1 MPATPLPTDRQPGM
15 SWQTDKERSAS
26 MKANTSADTSL
37 AGFDRLLG
45 LLYEAVL
52 APEGFQAFIEACCQ
66 SFNLKAVLVF
76 VRHAET
82 QEARFL
88 WTHGFERRWLDS
100 YALEYA
106 PEDLLSLRMAQLPIA
121 AFYASNLDIPHP
133 ERFPESRFY
142 REWIVPQGVAYAAAS
157 NILREGPWL
166 TQMFLQ
172 RAPSQPPFSRDEIE
186 VFDRLV
192 PHMQRAFQ
200 MRQRFTDMQLGQN
213 LLASSLD
220 VLAMP
225 TLLFDEFGRLAHSN
239 RSADALLA
247 SRQALWVQHG
257 HLVTRD
263 AEATRNLNLEL
274 TKVLRA
280 SQGQASALSSV
291 VSLPRRG
298 QVPLVLMLTPMRLK
312 DEARLQGAALLFVFD
327 PEATPSVT
335 VDTVRQLFGL
345 SQREAEV
352 AAALCSGRTLDELA
366 AERGTSINTIRTQL
380 KSVFTKTGTSRQA
393 DLVSLLL
400 ASPAYFLARD

>member
-1 MPATPLPTDRQPGM
+1 MVDTGPASPALG
-15 SWQTDKERSAS
+15 
-26 MKANTSADTSL
+26 
-37 AGFDRLLG
+37 GFDELLNH
-45 LLYEAVL
+45 LYEAVL

-66 SFNLKAVLVF
+66 SFDLKAVLVF
-76 VRHAET
+76 VRNAET

-88 WTHGFERRWLDS
+88 WTHGFDRRWLES
-100 YALEYA
+100 YALDYA
-106 PEDLLSLRMAQLPIA
+106 PEDLLSLQMAKLPIA

-172 RAPSQPPFSRDEIE
+172 RAPSQAPFSRAEIE

-247 SRQALWVQHG
+247 SRQALWVEHG

-274 TKVLRA
+274 SKALRA
-280 SQGQASALSSV
+280 SQGLSQTSALNGV

-298 QVPLVLMLTPMRLK
+298 QAPLLLMLAPMRLK
-312 DEARLQGAALLFVFD
+312 NEARMHGAALLFVFD

-335 VDTVRQLFGL
+335 ADTVRQLFGL

-366 AERGTSINTIRTQL
+366 AERGTSIHTVRTQL
-380 KSVFTKTGTSRQA
+380 KSVFAKTGTSRQA

-400 ASPAYFLARD
+400 ASPAYFLAQD

>member
-1 MPATPLPTDRQPGM
+1 MVDTATTGPAPAG
-15 SWQTDKERSAS
+15 
-26 MKANTSADTSL
+26 L
-37 AGFDRLLG
+37 AELLG

-52 APEGFQAFIEACCQ
+52 APEGFQAFIEACCS
-66 SFNLKAVLVF
+66 SFDLKAVIVF
-76 VRHAET
+76 VRNAQT

-88 WTHGFERRWLDS
+88 WTHGFDRRWLDS

-106 PEDLLSLRMAQLPIA
+106 PLDLLALQMAQLPIA

-166 TQMFLQ
+166 TQVFLQ
-172 RAPSQPPFSRDEIE
+172 RSPHQPPFSRGEIE
-186 VFDRLV
+186 TLNRLV

-200 MRQRFTDMQLGQN
+200 MRHRFTDLQLGQN

-225 TLLFDEFGRLAHSN
+225 TLLFNEFGRLAHCN

-247 SRQALWVQHG
+247 SRQTLWVEHG

-263 AEATRNLNLEL
+263 VEATRSLDLEL
-274 TKVLRA
+274 SKALGA
-280 SQGQASALSSV
+280 GQGQTSALNGV

-298 QVPLVLMLTPMRLK
+298 RMPLVLMLAPMRLK
-312 DEARLQGAALLFVFD
+312 DALRMRGAALLFVFD
-327 PEATPSVT
+327 PEATPSIT
-335 VDTVRQLFGL
+335 ADTVRQLFGL
-345 SQREAEV
+345 SKREAEL
-352 AAALCSGRTLDELA
+352 AAALCSGCTLDELA
-366 AERGTSINTIRTQL
+366 AERGTSINTVRSQL
-380 KSVFTKTGTSRQA
+380 KSVFNKTGTSRQA

-400 ASPAYFLARD
+400 ASPAYFLAQD

>member
-1 MPATPLPTDRQPGM
+1 MIDTTGATQPALG
-15 SWQTDKERSAS
+15 
-26 MKANTSADTSL
+26 SL
-37 AGFDRLLG
+37 DGLLA

-52 APEGFQAFIEACCQ
+52 APEGFQAFTEACCGA
-66 SFNLKAVLVF
+66 FNLKAVLVF
-76 VRHAET
+76 VRNAET

-88 WTHGFERRWLDS
+88 WTHGFDRRWLDS

-106 PEDLLSLRMAQLPIA
+106 PEDLLSLRMAKLPIA

-166 TQMFLQ
+166 TQVFLQ
-172 RAPSQPPFSRDEIE
+172 RSPQQPPFSRDEIA
-186 VFDRLV
+186 VLDRLV

-213 LLASSLD
+213 LLSSSLD

-247 SRQALWVQHG
+247 GRQALWVEHG

-280 SQGQASALSSV
+280 SQGQASTLNGV

-298 QVPLVLMLTPMRLK
+298 RTPLVLMLAPLRLK
-312 DEARLQGAALLFVFD
+312 DEARKQGAALLFVFD
-327 PEATPSVT
+327 PEATPSIT
-335 VDTVRQLFGL
+335 ADTVRQLFGL
-345 SQREAEV
+345 SKREAEL
-352 AAALCSGRTLDELA
+352 AAALCSGQTLDELA
-366 AERGTSINTIRTQL
+366 TARGTSINTVRSQL
-380 KSVFTKTGTSRQA
+380 KSVFNKTGTSRQA

-400 ASPAYFLARD
+400 ASPAYFLAQD

>member
-1 MPATPLPTDRQPGM
+1 MVDTATPGPAP
-15 SWQTDKERSAS
+15 
-26 MKANTSADTSL
+26 
-37 AGFDRLLG
+37 AGLDELLG

-52 APEGFQAFIEACCQ
+52 APEGFQAFIQACCTC
-66 SFNLKAVLVF
+66 FDLKAVIVF
-76 VRHAET
+76 VRNGET

-88 WTHGFERRWLDS
+88 WTHGFDRRWLDS
-100 YALEYA
+100 YALEYGSQ
-106 PEDLLSLRMAQLPIA
+106 DLLALQMAKLPIA

-166 TQMFLQ
+166 TQVFLQ
-172 RAPSQPPFSRDEIE
+172 RSPSQPPFGRDEIE
-186 VFDRLV
+186 TFNRLV

-200 MRQRFTDMQLGQN
+200 MRHRFADMQLGQN

-225 TLLFDEFGRLAHSN
+225 TLLFNEFGRLAHRN

-247 SRQALWVQHG
+247 SRQTLWVEHG

-263 AEATRNLNLEL
+263 AGTTRSLDLEL
-274 TKVLRA
+274 SKALGA
-280 SQGQASALSSV
+280 SQGQTSALNGV

-298 QVPLVLMLTPMRLK
+298 RMPLVLMLAPMRLK
-312 DEARLQGAALLFVFD
+312 DAARLRGAALLFVFD
-327 PEATPSVT
+327 PEATPSIT
-335 VDTVRQLFGL
+335 ADMVRQLFGL
-345 SQREAEV
+345 SRREAEL

-366 AERGTSINTIRTQL
+366 TERGTSINTVRSQL
-380 KSVFTKTGTSRQA
+380 KSVFNKTGTSRQA

-400 ASPAYFLARD
+400 ASPAYFLAQD